1 MSLVIFRGRTSGLP
15 WPLVSRLC
23 LVLVSG
29 LGTLGSQSFGAPP
42 VNRGQLSSN
51 IHARGEL
58 TNSLGQFTRE
68 RTGHVAFMGG
78 SITEMNGYRP
88 MLCEFLQQ
96 RFPETKFTFT
106 DAGIS
111 STCST
116 TGAFRLERDVLSKGP
131 VDLFFVEFAVNDD
144 QDAMHAR
151 RECIRGMEGI
161 VRHVRQHNPNADII
175 ITYFVNP
182 GMMEK
187 LGRDEEPIS
196 TGAHESVAER
206 YQVSTVHLAR
216 EVTERIAN
224 GTLTWEKYGGVHPAP
239 FGNRIAADMVI
250 ELLESAWGASKTGA
264 ADPQRNANRPHP
276 MPEAPLDTNSYGNGR
291 FISPAEATIENGWK
305 WETPNWNSIPGQLR
319 GRYANRPLLCADT
332 PDAAI
337 KLKFTGTA
345 IGAFLLA
352 GPDAGIVE
360 ASVDDG
366 PFHTIDLYHRFSGGL
381 HYPRTVMFATDLQ
394 MGPHVLRLRTT
405 EKGNS
410 ASKGVTA
417 RILEFTVN

>member
-1 MSLVIFRGRTSGLP
+1 
-15 WPLVSRLC
+15 
-23 LVLVSG
+23 
-29 LGTLGSQSFGAPP
+29 
-42 VNRGQLSSN
+42 
-51 IHARGEL
+51 
-58 TNSLGQFTRE
+58 
-68 RTGHVAFMGG
+68 MGG

-88 MLCEFLQQ
+88 MLCEFLER

-116 TGAFRLERDVLSKGP
+116 TGAFRLDRDVLSKGP

-196 TGAHESVAER
+196 TGAHEAVAEQ

-239 FGNRIAADMVI
+239 YGNRIAADMVI
-250 ELLESAWGASKTGA
+250 ELLTSAWEANETVA
-264 ADPQRNANRPHP
+264 ADSQRNAKRPHA
-276 MPEAPLDTNSYGNGR
+276 MPETMLDPHSYVNGR
-291 FISPAEATIENGWK
+291 FISPAEATIESGWK
-305 WETPNWNSIPGQLR
+305 WETPNWTSIPGQLR
-319 GRYANRPLLCADT
+319 GRYANRPLLSADAPNSVMT
-332 PDAAI
+332 
-337 KLKFTGTA
+337 LNFTGNA

-352 GPDAGIVE
+352 GPDAGFVE
-360 ASVDDG
+360 VSVDEG
-366 PFHTIDLYHRFSGGL
+366 TFRPIDLYHRFSGGL
-381 HYPRTVMFATDLQ
+381 HYPRTVMFATDLPQ
-394 MGPHVLRLRTT
+394 GAHVLRLRTT
-405 EKGNS
+405 EKSNS
-410 ASKGVTA
+410 ASKGVAA